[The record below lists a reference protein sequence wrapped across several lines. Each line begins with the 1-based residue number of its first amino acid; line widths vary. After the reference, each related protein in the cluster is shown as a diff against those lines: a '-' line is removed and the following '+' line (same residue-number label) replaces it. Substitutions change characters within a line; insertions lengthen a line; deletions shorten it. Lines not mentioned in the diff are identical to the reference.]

1 MGAANDD
8 QHGQRVS
15 VVFTAI
21 GPDDIP
27 AAYRQS
33 HGERFARGMLWGA
46 SFVAVLLVCASV
58 GAQYVGG

>member
-1 MGAANDD
+1 MRAANDD
-8 QHGQRVS
+8 SHGRRV
-15 VVFTAI
+15 VVFNTI

-27 AAYRQS
+27 ATYRQS
-33 HGERFARGMLWGA
+33 PGERFARGMLWGA

>member
-1 MGAANDD
+1 MRAANDD
-8 QHGQRVS
+8 NHGQRVA

-27 AAYRQS
+27 AAYRAS
-33 HGERFARGMLWGA
+33 PGERFARGMLWGA

-58 GAQYVGG
+58 GAHYAG

>member
-1 MGAANDD
+1 MRAANDD
-8 QHGQRVS
+8 NHGGRVA

-27 AAYRQS
+27 AAYRAS
-33 HGERFARGMLWGA
+33 PGERFARGMLWGA